1 MKPVAF
7 LLVLCLLLTSC
18 ARGTVP
24 AMPTTTITP
33 NPQPTTAPSLT
44 PTNQSLPL
52 PQPNV
57 TLHPDGARIELD
69 LWVDD
74 PTPPLNSFVTVRGSI
89 IRNGVRLGGLVMRAT
104 YPTKEGL
111 SSCDVL
117 VIYGAG
123 VCTLPVKDYTPGVF
137 VPITVTF
144 DYDGIRYTGQTGFTP
159 RQP

>member
-1 MKPVAF
+1 MKSTI
-7 LLVLCLLLTSC
+7 VLIALSLLLTSC
-18 ARGTVP
+18 VSSVVSA
-24 AMPTTTITP
+24 
-33 NPQPTTAPSLT
+33 T
-44 PTNQSLPL
+44 PTIAGLPSAQPIATPTL
-52 PQPNV
+52 ASRNPPSPTPQTNV

-104 YPTKEGL
+104 YPTKEGVV
-111 SSCDVL
+111 SCDSL
-117 VIYGAG
+117 IIYGAG
-123 VCTLPVKDYTPGVF
+123 VCTLPVRDYTPGVF

-144 DYDGIRYTGQTGFTP
+144 DYEGVRYIGQTGFTP

>member
-1 MKPVAF
+1 MRRIVLF
-7 LLVLCLLLTSC
+7 LTLCLLLTSC
-18 ARGTVP
+18 SCGTLP
-24 AMPTTTITP
+24 ATPTPTTSA
-33 NPQPTTAPSLT
+33 NPQLT
-44 PTNQSLPL
+44 VVATSVPTNQPLPS

-89 IRNGVRLGGLVMRAT
+89 LRNGVRLGGLVMRAT
-104 YPTKEGL
+104 YPTKESF

-117 VIYGAG
+117 IIYGAG
-123 VCTLPVKDYTPGVF
+123 VCTLPVKDYAPGVF

-144 DYDGIRYTGQTGFTP
+144 EYDGVRYTGQTGFTP